1 MDGIERP
8 GVVAPTSEELAEWH
22 RRWDAVGPSA
32 VAAALSSDDNDL
44 VDNYRR
50 AYPSDNSVFAGK
62 LKSGGSYLDARPHA
76 QEWLVDH
83 LRRTKVRDRRAAW
96 GTRITLAMGVITAI
110 AAIIAATP
118 VMQGWLSMLFA
129 GHS

>member
-1 MDGIERP
+1 MDEVVRLVRPEGERQP
-8 GVVAPTSEELAEWH
+8 NSKELAEAR
-22 RRWDAVGPSA
+22 RRWDAVGPAA
-32 VAAALSSDDNDL
+32 VVMALSSN
-44 VDNYRR
+44 
-50 AYPSDNSVFAGK
+50 
-62 LKSGGSYLDARPHA
+62 YLDPLFDGRKLGTGHRGQGRSLDLRPHA
-76 QEWLVDH
+76 KKWLIDYDH
-83 LRRTKVRDRRAAW
+83 RTKVRDRRAAW